1 MAERKRPLVL
11 YGALAANLLIAA
23 SKFFAAFITGSSAM
37 MAEGIHSTVDSGNE
51 VLLLLGLRGSRR
63 PPDERHPFGYGKE
76 IYFWGLIV
84 AVILFGVGGGM
95 SIYEGVLHLLHP
107 TESRDP
113 FWNYVVLGIA
123 FFADGSSWLL
133 GVRALVA
140 KEGGGNLLKSIRR
153 SKDPSVFTIVAED
166 SAALAGVAAAFFG
179 VYLEHRFDN
188 PAFDGGASIVIGL
201 IMAIAAGIL
210 VFESRGLLLGESADP
225 ELVEDIQALAARDE
239 AVQRV
244 FRPLTMHLGPEE
256 VLLNIDVEFHP
267 ALGAEDVAAAV
278 DRLESAIRT
287 RHPEVKRIFIE
298 TEAFRGVSGKKMQT
312 LPSGRVNPAEERR
325 EERGR
330 KADTPE
336 KGSAQEEDGAP

>member
-123 FFADGSSWLL
+123 FFADMAPAGMSAFGRWWP
-133 GVRALVA
+133 R
-140 KEGGGNLLKSIRR
+140 KEMSCFRN
-153 SKDPSVFTIVAED
+153 P
-166 SAALAGVAAAFFG
+166 FG
-179 VYLEHRFDN
+179 KTRTNKIIEYLTELRPIN
-188 PAFDGGASIVIGL
+188 GL
-201 IMAIAAGIL
+201 
-210 VFESRGLLLGESADP
+210 S
-225 ELVEDIQALAARDE
+225 
-239 AVQRV
+239 
-244 FRPLTMHLGPEE
+244 
-256 VLLNIDVEFHP
+256 
-267 ALGAEDVAAAV
+267 
-278 DRLESAIRT
+278 DRHI
-287 RHPEVKRIFIE
+287 
-298 TEAFRGVSGKKMQT
+298 
-312 LPSGRVNPAEERR
+312 
-325 EERGR
+325 ERGIPR
-330 KADTPE
+330 TPLRQ
-336 KGSAQEEDGAP
+336 SRF